1 MSLNDVTT
9 AAVAV
14 SPPIEIAFPDTAASS
29 LIAAGETLLK
39 SLSEGRFLSPDIIRA
54 AMTAAFGGTDAEGK
68 WIWKTAYEAIEVA
81 EVLFLRK
88 YLPSLRR
95 GGRTPEEILP
105 LLKKI
110 AALLPTH
117 TRRSEESVA
126 LQQFSTPM
134 DLAFLASVAADLRD
148 DDVVLEPSAG
158 TGLLAVFAETK
169 PACLYLNELAE
180 TRSAVLEALFPH
192 ALLGRFNAEAIDDHL
207 GIGITPSV
215 VIMNPPFSVSPNVK
229 GRMAGIDHR
238 HVKSALA
245 RLAPGGRLV
254 AITGTRFAP
263 EDPDYRAWFK
273 DIQSFATLSFTA
285 ALDGKIFQRHGTS
298 VETRL
303 SVFDKVPTPID
314 HEIQRGVCA
323 STEELTA
330 LIDTHLPARAEAR
343 ASLGSGVVVSKP
355 LPAPAKRPRH
365 VLMNAGATTAFTPK
379 AAPTIELTYEV
390 IETPMA
396 VKAKTDAIYQAY
408 APERI
413 RIPGSKPHPDKLVQS
428 VAMASVAPPKPTY
441 RPHLPA
447 GLVEA
452 GTLSDTQLE
461 SLIYAG
467 EAHATFLAGH
477 WRVTEAFDQPIASGD
492 DDADAVRFRR
502 GWFLGDGAG
511 AGKGRQVAG
520 IILDNWLKGRRR
532 AVWIS
537 RSETLI
543 EDAQRDWSALGQEK
557 LLVVPQDRYK
567 PAAAITLPEGILFTT
582 YATLRSE
589 SQTGATRLNQIL
601 DWLGEDFDGVIA
613 FDEAHEMG
621 HAAGGTIGGRSTK
634 PSLQGLAGLKLQHA
648 LPDAR
653 VIYVSA
659 TGATTVDNLAYAQ
672 RLGLWGSNDLPFPTR
687 EAFVTAMH
695 EGGIASAEVLAR
707 DLKALGLYASRSLSY
722 EGIEID
728 LLEHQLT
735 PQQVQIYDAYA
746 NGYQVIHANLTAALE
761 AALVTHEGATM
772 NKVSRTSALS
782 AFEGAKVRF
791 FNHLITA
798 MKIPTLLKSI
808 EQKLAAGEAVVVQL
822 VSTSEA
828 LLDRR
833 LKDIPVSQWNDLTV
847 DITPREYVLD
857 YLKHSFPTQLQE
869 IVTDEKGNKSSR
881 PVFDAAGNPVQCRD
895 AVRRREQMIEYLG
908 ALPPVQAALDQL
920 IQHFGTDKVAEIT
933 GRTKRIV
940 RKHIDGM
947 EVMAVETRSASANI
961 NETQAF
967 MDDVKRILVFSNA
980 GSTGR
985 SYHADLGAKNQRLRN
1000 HYLLEAGWR
1009 ADVAIQGLGR
1019 DHRTNQRQA
1028 PRFIPVA
1035 TNVRGERRFL
1045 STISRRLDS
1054 LGAITRGERK
1064 TGGLGLFRA
1073 SDNLESTYAWSALGT
1088 FYELM
1093 VAGKIACCSL
1103 TRFEEATGLSLL
1115 DGDGTLRER
1124 LPAMSRFLN
1133 RVLALPIALQNGLFE
1148 IFEGLLEARV
1158 EEAITAG
1165 KYDVGLEVIQ
1175 AESLAVVSRKVVAT
1189 HPSGAETILL
1199 EVNAKH
1205 RNEIRQLAHVVAY
1218 GEKCPATF
1226 LINRKSMRAA
1236 LMVPASSVT
1245 LDDGT
1250 VKARVCL
1257 FRPTEKDTVREDK
1270 MAETHWEE
1278 AGLQTFSRAWS
1289 AEVAETP
1296 AFIDKRLHILTGLLL
1311 PVWKMLPYAHPRVF
1325 RLTTDAGEAVI
1336 GRWVEPEQLRVFHV
1350 EDDVVLTPT
1359 EAWSRLMSSGTYQ
1372 LTDRLRAKKVMAMG
1386 AWRVELNGYDPSALE
1401 ALKALGLKT
1410 EIISFRTRLFIPLSA
1425 EGPAILER
1433 LMQNRL
1439 QLQAA

>member
-1 MSLNDVTT
+1 MSLNDVTA
-9 AAVAV
+9 AAVPA
-14 SPPIEIAFPDTAASS
+14 SRPIAIAYPDTTASS
-29 LIAAGETLLK
+29 LITAGETLLK

-54 AMTAAFGGTDAEGK
+54 ALTSAFGGSDAEGR
-68 WIWKTAYEAIEVA
+68 WVWKDAYEAIEVA
-81 EVLFLRK
+81 EVMFLRK

-95 GGRTPEEILP
+95 GGRTPEEIIP

-134 DLAFLASVAADLRD
+134 DLAFLASVAADLRG

-158 TGLLAVFAETK
+158 TGLLAVFAEAK
-169 PACLYLNELAE
+169 SACLYLNEFAD
-180 TRSAVLEALFPH
+180 TRSAILEALFPH
-192 ALLGRFNAEAIDDHL
+192 ALIGRFNAEAIDDHL
-207 GIGITPSV
+207 STGFTPSV

-254 AITGTRFAP
+254 AITGIRFS
-263 EDPDYRAWFK
+263 PDDADYAAWFK
-273 DIQSFATLSFTA
+273 DIESFATLSFTA

-298 VETRL
+298 VETRF
-303 SVFDKVPTPID
+303 SVFDKVPTPPVD
-314 HEIQRGVCA
+314 QEVQRGVCA
-323 STEELTA
+323 STEELAA
-330 LIDTHLPARAEAR
+330 LIETHVPPRPETR
-343 ASLGSGVVVSKP
+343 ASLASGIAWGAA
-355 LPAPAKRPRH
+355 APARNRPRH
-365 VLMNAGATTAFTPK
+365 VRADAGAKTAFTAK
-379 AAPTIELTYEV
+379 TAETVELAYEV
-390 IETPMA
+390 IETPTTA
-396 VKAKTDAIYQAY
+396 EAKTDAIYQSY

-413 RIPGSKPHPDKLVQS
+413 RIPGAKPHPDKLVQS

-441 RPHLPA
+441 RPHLPV
-447 GLVEA
+447 GLVES

-467 EAHATFLAGH
+467 EAHGAYLAGH
-477 WRVTEAFDQPIASGD
+477 WRVTEAFDEPIAAGD
-492 DDADAVRFRR
+492 DDVDAVRFRR

-520 IILDNWLKGRRR
+520 IMLDSWLKGRRR

-557 LLVVPQDRYK
+557 LLIVPQDRFRPGTPIK
-567 PAAAITLPEGILFTT
+567 CNEGILFTT

-589 SQTGATRLNQIL
+589 SQTGATRLQQIL
-601 DWLGEDFDGVIA
+601 DWVGEDFDGIIA

-621 HAAGGTIGGRSTK
+621 HAAGGNIGGRTTK
-634 PSLQGLAGLKLQHA
+634 PSLQGLVGLKLQHA

-653 VIYVSA
+653 IIYVSA
-659 TGATTVDNLAYAQ
+659 TGATTVENLAYAQ

-728 LLEHQLT
+728 MLEHQLT

-746 NGYQVIHANLTAALE
+746 NGYQVIHANLSAALE
-761 AALVTHEGATM
+761 AACVTHEGATM

-782 AFEGAKVRF
+782 AFEGSKVRF

-798 MKIPTLLKSI
+798 MKMPSLIKSI
-808 EQKLAAGEAVVVQL
+808 ARDLDNGEAVVVQL

-833 LKDIPVSQWNDLTV
+833 LKDIPASEWGDLSV
-847 DITPREYVLD
+847 DVTPREYVLD

-869 IVTDEKGNKSSR
+869 IVTDSKGNKSSR
-881 PVFDAAGNPVQCRD
+881 PVCDADGNAVHCRD
-895 AVRRREQMIEYLG
+895 AVRRRDQMIEYLG

-920 IQHFGTDKVAEIT
+920 IHHFGTGKVAEIT

-940 RKHIDGM
+940 KKHIDGI
-947 EVMAVETRSASANI
+947 EVMAVETRSGSANI

-967 MDDVKRILVFSNA
+967 MDDVKQVLAFSNA

-1019 DHRTNQRQA
+1019 DHRTNQKQP
-1028 PRFIPVA
+1028 PRFRPVA
-1035 TNVRGERRFL
+1035 TDVRGERRFL

-1073 SDNLESTYAWSALGT
+1073 SDNLESRYAVSALGT

-1093 VAGKIACCSL
+1093 VQGKIACCSL
-1103 TRFEEATGLSLL
+1103 TRFEEATGLSLT
-1115 DGDGTLRER
+1115 DADGTMRER
-1124 LPAMSRFLN
+1124 QPGMSRFLN

-1175 AESLAVVSRKVVAT
+1175 AESLNILSRKVVAT
-1189 HPSGAETILL
+1189 HPSGADTILL
-1199 EVNAKH
+1199 EISAKH
-1205 RNEIRQLAHVVAY
+1205 RNPVRQLADVLLYA
-1218 GEKCPATF
+1218 EKNEANF

-1236 LMVPASSVT
+1236 MMVPTSSVT

-1250 VKARVCL
+1250 VKARVAL

-1270 MAETHWEE
+1270 MAETHWEKIDRE
-1278 AGLQTFSRAWS
+1278 TFSRAW
-1289 AEVAETP
+1289 AKEVAETP
-1296 AFIDKRLHILTGLLL
+1296 AFTDKRLHILSGLLL
-1311 PVWKMLPYAHPRVF
+1311 PVWKMLPYGHPRVF
-1325 RLTTDAGEAVI
+1325 RLTTDQGEAVI
-1336 GRWVEPEQLRVFHV
+1336 GRWVEPEQLRIFTIDVDV
-1350 EDDVVLTPT
+1350 ELTPT
-1359 EAWSRLMSSGTYQ
+1359 EAWSRLITSGSYR
-1372 LTDRLRAKKVMAMG
+1372 LTDKLRAKKVLAMG
-1386 AWRVELNGYDPSALE
+1386 VHRVELEGYDPSALE

-1410 EIISFRTRLFIPLSA
+1410 EIIAFRTRLFIPLST